1 MATKENQAATIPSN
15 ANLGTFAGVF
25 TPSVLTILGIILF
38 LRLGF
43 VVGEAGLGRALI
55 IIALANVISILT
67 SLSLSAIATNLR
79 VKGGGDYYVIS
90 RTLGPEFG
98 GALGLVL
105 FLAQSV
111 SIAFYCIGFGE
122 ALVAIVPV
130 EWALSPRLA
139 AAAAVSALFVLA
151 WLGADWATRFQYV
164 VMVLVIAA
172 LASFYTGAFSQW
184 NPQQVVLDWS
194 APAGAQ
200 PFWVVFAIFFPA
212 VTGFTQGVSMSGDL
226 KDPGRSIPR
235 GTFLAVGISIL
246 VYFSVAILFAGI
258 LPEDVLRGDNTAMKR
273 IARFGPLVDAGVIA
287 ATLSSAMAS
296 FLGGPRILQSL
307 AGDRIFAYLNLFA
320 KGAGPANNPRRA
332 VLLSAVIAYAT
343 VALGNLNLIAP
354 IVSMFFLISYGLLN
368 YATYF
373 EARSDS
379 PDFRPRFRLFHP
391 WLSLAGAL
399 ACLGVM
405 VAVDQVASIV
415 SIAIIL
421 AIFQYVKRTAGPTR
435 WADSRRGYHLQQV
448 RQHLLAAAEEPEHDR
463 DWRPLLL
470 AFSRRPERRARLL
483 QVAQWLEG
491 RSGMT
496 TLVSVLE
503 GRGPK
508 MQKKREAAEKQMA
521 QDIREGG
528 FQAFPLVV
536 TSDDIEDGIHHLV
549 QAAGIGPL
557 RVNTVLTNWITED
570 PSKDEGFQELLFG
583 RNLREA
589 YRQGCQVVIM
599 AADPAK
605 WERLTAAPSDHGML
619 DVWWQDDATGR
630 LMLLLAY
637 LMTRHERW
645 RDDRLRV
652 LVPVPPADAAAEGLM
667 ETVNQALTDYRIQAE
682 TMAIPQTSDPSELE
696 VLTTTDL
703 LFLPFRFQGN
713 LIRIPFDGPVDET
726 LGKLP
731 GTMMV
736 AAARDIDLDPEPE
749 AGLAGERASVLD
761 RLAEMRKRVTE
772 AEKAAA
778 RATES
783 AVAVQ
788 AKLVAMLNAETGAIN
803 LEEKGQLS
811 RTVDAAEREAE
822 IQRRKAL
829 KLGAKLAA
837 FEAEA
842 IDQGLLPAEVVS
854 ETPDAAPNESNRTN
868 EERRRD

>member
-1 MATKENQAATIPSN
+1 MTEEKSPDTPNPTEVK
-15 ANLGTFAGVF
+15 LGTFAGVF

-43 VVGEAGLGRALI
+43 VVGEAGLGRALV
-55 IIALANVISILT
+55 IIALANAISILT

-122 ALVAIVPV
+122 ALAAIVPA

-139 AAAAVSALFVLA
+139 AAGAVSALFVLA
-151 WLGADWATRFQYV
+151 WLGADWATRFQYG
-164 VMVLVIAA
+164 VMALIIAA
-172 LASFYTGAFSQW
+172 LASFYAGAFSQW
-184 NPQQVVLDWS
+184 NPQQVVLDWT

-212 VTGFTQGVSMSGDL
+212 ATGFTQGVSMSGDL

-235 GTFLAVGISIL
+235 GTFLAVGISIV
-246 VYFSVAILFAGI
+246 VYFSVAILFAGV
-258 LPEDVLRGDNTAMKR
+258 LPEAVLRGDTTAMQR
-273 IARFGPLVDAGVIA
+273 VARFGILVDAGVVA

-307 AGDRIFAYLNLFA
+307 AADRIFTVLNVFA

-332 VLLSAVIAYAT
+332 VLLSAGIAYAT

-354 IVSMFFLISYGLLN
+354 VVSMFFLISYGLLN

-373 EARSDS
+373 EARADS

-399 ACLGVM
+399 GCLGVM
-405 VAVDQVASIV
+405 VAVDHVASIV

-421 AIFQYVKRTAGPTR
+421 AIFQYVKRTAGPAR

-463 DWRPLLL
+463 DWRPLML

-483 QVAQWLEG
+483 RVAEWLEG

-496 TLVSVLE
+496 TLVTVLQ
-503 GRGPK
+503 GRGLRV
-508 MQKKREAAEKQMA
+508 QKQRDAAEKEMA
-521 QDIREGG
+521 RDIREGG
-528 FQAFPLVV
+528 FRAFPLVV
-536 TSDDIEDGIHHLV
+536 TADDIEDGIHHLV

-557 RVNTVLTNWITED
+557 RVNTVLTNWILED
-570 PSKDEGFQELLFG
+570 PPKDEGFQELLFG

-599 AADPAK
+599 AADQAK
-605 WERLTAAPSDHGML
+605 WERLTADTAPHGLL

-645 RDDRLRV
+645 REDRLRV
-652 LVPVPPADAAAEGLM
+652 LVPVPKADAAADNLM
-667 ETVNQALTDYRIQAE
+667 ATVNRALADYRIQAE
-682 TMAIPQTSDPSELE
+682 TMAIPETSQPGDLE
-696 VLTTTDL
+696 VLTDTDL
-703 LFLPFRFQGN
+703 LFLPFRFQDN
-713 LIRIPFDGPVDET
+713 LIRLPFEGPVVDVLE
-726 LGKLP
+726 KLP
-731 GTMMV
+731 GTIMV
-736 AAARDIDLDPEPE
+736 AAARDIDLEPEPE
-749 AGLAGERASVLD
+749 EGAVGEVAAALD
-761 RLAEMRKRVTE
+761 RLTQLRDRLAT
-772 AEKAAA
+772 AEKEAA
-778 RATES
+778 RAAET
-783 AVAVQ
+783 AVKAQ
-788 AKLVAMLNAETGAIN
+788 SELAAMLNKETGAILLKDKN
-803 LEEKGQLS
+803 ALA
-811 RTVDAAEREAE
+811 RAVDEAE
-822 IQRRKAL
+822 QIAEKTRRKAL
-829 KLGAKLAA
+829 KIAAKLESAEQEAA
-837 FEAEA
+837 AQGVPAPQDEDDA
-842 IDQGLLPAEVVS
+842 IA
-854 ETPDAAPNESNRTN
+854 
-868 EERRRD
+868 

>member
-1 MATKENQAATIPSN
+1 MTEEKLRDTPNPTEVK
-15 ANLGTFAGVF
+15 LGTFAGVF

-55 IIALANVISILT
+55 IIALANLISILT

-122 ALVAIVPV
+122 ALAAIVPA

-139 AAAAVSALFVLA
+139 AAAAVSALFVLS

-164 VMVLVIAA
+164 VMALLIAA
-172 LASFYTGAFSQW
+172 LASFYTGAFSLW
-184 NPQQVVLDWS
+184 DSQQVVLDLS

-226 KDPGRSIPR
+226 KDPGRSIPL
-235 GTFLAVGISIL
+235 GTFLAVGISIV
-246 VYFSVAILFAGI
+246 VYFSVAILFAGA
-258 LPEDVLRGDNTAMKR
+258 LPEAVLRGDATAMQR
-273 IARFGPLVDAGVIA
+273 VARFGILVDAGVVA

-307 AGDRIFAYLNLFA
+307 ASDRIFTYLNLFA
-320 KGAGPANNPRRA
+320 EGVGPANNPRRA
-332 VLLSAVIAYAT
+332 VFLSAGIAYVT

-354 IVSMFFLISYGLLN
+354 VVSMFFLISYGLLN

-399 ACLGVM
+399 GCLGVM
-405 VAVDQVASIV
+405 VAVDHVASIV

-421 AIFQYVKRTAGPTR
+421 AIFQYIKRTAGPSR

-448 RQHLLAAAEEPEHDR
+448 RQHLLAAAEEPDHDR
-463 DWRPLLL
+463 DWRPLIL
-470 AFSRRPERRARLL
+470 AFSRHPERRARLL
-483 QVAQWLEG
+483 RVAEWLEG

-496 TLVSVLE
+496 TLVTVLQ
-503 GRGPK
+503 GRGLRI
-508 MQKKREAAEKQMA
+508 QKQRDAAEKEMA
-521 QDIREGG
+521 KDIREGG

-536 TSDDIEDGIHHLV
+536 TADDIEDGVHHLV

-557 RVNTVLTNWITED
+557 RVNTVLTNWISED
-570 PSKDEGFQELLFG
+570 PPNAEGFQEILFG

-589 YRQGCQVVIM
+589 YRQGCHVVVM
-599 AADPAK
+599 AADQAK
-605 WERLTAAPSDHGML
+605 WERLTAEAAPHGFL

-645 RDDRLRV
+645 REDRLRV
-652 LVPVPPADAAAEGLM
+652 LVPVPKADDAADDLM
-667 ETVNQALTDYRIQAE
+667 EAVTRALADYRIQAE
-682 TMAIPQTSDPSELE
+682 TMAIPEASRPGDLD
-696 VLTTTDL
+696 VLMDTDL
-703 LFLPFRFQGN
+703 IFLPFRFQDN
-713 LIRIPFDGPVDET
+713 LIRLPFEGPVVDALE
-726 LGKLP
+726 KLP
-731 GTMMV
+731 GTVMV
-736 AAARDIDLDPEPE
+736 AAAKDIDLDPEPE
-749 AGLAGERASVLD
+749 EGTVGEVAAALD
-761 RLAEMRKRVTE
+761 RLTHLRDRLAT
-772 AEKAAA
+772 AEKEAAQA
-778 RATES
+778 AET
-783 AVAVQ
+783 AVKAQ
-788 AKLVAMLNAETGAIN
+788 SELASMLTKETGAI
-803 LEEKGQLS
+803 LLKDKSALA
-811 RTVDAAEREAE
+811 RAVDEAE
-822 IQRRKAL
+822 QIAEKTRRKAL
-829 KLGAKLAA
+829 KIAVKLESAEQELAA
-837 FEAEA
+837 
-842 IDQGLLPAEVVS
+842 QGVPAAKVTDDLPA
-854 ETPDAAPNESNRTN
+854 
-868 EERRRD
+868 